1 MASELVIISGKGGTG
16 KTSIV
21 GAISHFIS
29 DKIIVDT
36 DVDASDLH
44 LLLSPE
50 ILEEHEF
57 VSGHEPVI
65 LRDRCIECG
74 LCRELCKWDAIS
86 EDFTVDTISC
96 EGCGVCYYFC
106 PEKAIDFVDRICGRW
121 FISETR
127 FGPFLYAHLDPGEE
141 NSGKL
146 VTLLRQKA
154 GEVAKE
160 RGVDLIITDGPPG
173 IGCPVIASIG
183 GAKAVLIVTEP
194 TISGIHDFER
204 IADLSHHF
212 KVPPLLCINKADVNL
227 ENRERIIEISKR
239 KGVEFIGEIP
249 FDMTF
254 TEAMVNGK
262 TIVEYAPDS
271 ASSLEIKKIWE
282 RLSLYL

>member
-1 MASELVIISGKGGTG
+1 MASELVVISGKGGTG

-21 GAISHFIS
+21 GALSHLIS

-44 LLLSPE
+44 LLLSPK

-57 VSGHEPVI
+57 ISGHEPVI
-65 LRDRCIECG
+65 LRDRCTECG
-74 LCRELCKWDAIS
+74 LCRELCKWDAID
-86 EDFTVDTISC
+86 EDFSVDTISC
-96 EGCGVCYYFC
+96 EGCGVCHYFC
-106 PEKAIDFVDRICGRW
+106 PENAIDFVDRICGRW

-160 RGVDLIITDGPPG
+160 KGVDFIITDGPPG

-204 IADLSHHF
+204 IVELSHHF
-212 KVPPLLCINKADVNL
+212 RVPPLLCINKSDINL
-227 ENRERIIEISKR
+227 KNRERIIEISKR
-239 KGVEFIGEIP
+239 KGAEFIGEIP

-254 TEAMVNGK
+254 TDAMVNGK
-262 TIVEYAPDS
+262 TIMEYAPDS
-271 ASSLEIKKIWE
+271 ASSLEIKRIWE
-282 RLSLYL
+282 RLSSYL